1 VLVKDIE
8 FEEMLCAQ
16 ELDAEFVLHLNS
28 FEYWNEPTLSPARDE
43 LKRMITS
50 KQWAEIQADPVKR
63 VKFMRFYSPQEDD
76 EEAIE
81 LEAAFVEAMML
92 ALGYAQTRDGLNA
105 KRDDFK
111 KSLEEADEASID
123 TCTSCGR
130 TMPA

>member
-1 VLVKDIE
+1 MLVKDIE

-16 ELDAEFVLHLNS
+16 ELDAEFVRHLNS
-28 FEYWNEPTLSPARDE
+28 YEYWTEPTLSPARDE

-50 KQWAEIQADPVKR
+50 KQWVEIQADPAKR
-63 VKFMRFYSPQEDD
+63 VKFMRFYSPREDD
-76 EEAIE
+76 DEAIE
-81 LEAAFVEAMML
+81 LDTPFVEAMML

-105 KRDDFK
+105 KLDDFK
-111 KSLEEADEASID
+111 KSLEEADEVSID